1 MEQRKV
7 TNRYSSLKSLLY
19 GIRDSLIFASII
31 LRFYTENKHRAAN
44 KNRWKC
50 ILLPAHRSISA
61 KMSYILRKQGHHLIK
76 NENDS

>member
-44 KNRWKC
+44 KNRENAYYC
-50 ILLPAHRSISA
+50 LHIVA
-61 KMSYILRKQGHHLIK
+61 YQLRCHTFC
-76 NENDS
+76 ENRAIT